1 MKARLSDKSKEA
13 TVPNPARR
21 RFLQTSVAGAGVLLA
36 EPLLRNAAAAALV
49 PLEMTN
55 TGPDKV
61 PRKPLGRTGAQVS
74 ILGIGGYHLGTVNSS
89 DEGAKLVH
97 EAIDSGINF
106 FDNAW
111 EYHEGGSEEL
121 MGRALE
127 GRRDNVFLT

>member
-1 MKARLSDKSKEA
+1 MKDRLSDKSKEA

-74 ILGIGGYHLGTVNSS
+74 ILGIGGTT
-89 DEGAKLVH
+89 
-97 EAIDSGINF
+97 
-106 FDNAW
+106 W
-111 EYHEGGSEEL
+111 ELSIPQTR
-121 MGRALE
+121 GRNWFM
-127 GRRDNVFLT
+127 RRLTRA